1 MQLLLP
7 LIVLPYK
14 SFSIV
19 PLMYNPV
26 PYAGLSYDTV
36 DPDYPANTALSIAA
50 TTTTF
55 TGTITWTS
63 VPGLPSP
70 LVFAADG
77 SITGTPTVV
86 VASTAYV
93 VTATDTSGASES
105 DTITFGITG
114 KCSFLCRFFT
124 AVP

>member
-14 SFSIV
+14 SFGIV

-26 PYAGLSYDTV
+26 PYAGLSYGTV
-36 DPDYPANTALSIAA
+36 DSNYPANAELTIAA
-50 TTTTF
+50 PSTTL

-63 VPGLPSP
+63 VPSLPSP
-70 LVFAADG
+70 LVFGADG
-77 SITGTPTVV
+77 RITGTPTAV
-86 VASTAYV
+86 VASAEYV
-93 VTATDTSGASES
+93 VTAASGGASES